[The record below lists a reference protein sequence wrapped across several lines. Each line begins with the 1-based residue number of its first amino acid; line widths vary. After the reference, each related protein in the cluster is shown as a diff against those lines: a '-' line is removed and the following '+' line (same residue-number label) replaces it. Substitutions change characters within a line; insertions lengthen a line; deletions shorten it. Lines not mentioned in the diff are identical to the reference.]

1 MQGWRIG
8 ADIGGT
14 FTDLMLRND
23 TTGTVAPYKLLTTPD
38 RPDDAVLEGVATL
51 LRDTGLAAS
60 GLDALL
66 HATTLFTNALI
77 ERRGAKTALIATA
90 GFEDSIEIAREHRF
104 DMYDLRMRRP
114 EPLATQDRRFG
125 VVERVLADGSVH
137 TALDPVSVDKVI
149 EALRQTDV
157 EAIGVCLLHAYA
169 NAAHE
174 QEVARRIAEALPHV
188 AVTLSSEV
196 APEIREY
203 ERTSTVLANAYVQGI
218 AEKYLD
224 RMLRRLGETGAP
236 ERIFVMQSDGGLITP
251 PTAARFP
258 IRLVESGP
266 AAGALAAAAHARAM
280 ELHNVISFDMG
291 GTTAKAALIVDG
303 QPLKAP
309 EFEVD
314 RRYKFHAGSGLPV
327 RVPVIEM
334 IEIGTGGGSIAHI
347 DMLGRLQVGPE
358 SAGSVP
364 GPAAYGR
371 GGHHP
376 TVTDSDLILGRLG
389 AHSFLGGDI
398 TLDVAAARQAVSDH
412 LAPLNQTVEASAA
425 GVVAMAEEAM
435 AQAARIHAIER
446 GVDLPSFTLFAFGG
460 AGPVHAWGVAER
472 LGTPQIV
479 YPASAGVM
487 SALGL
492 LTAPIAF
499 ERARGFTQRVDAFDF
514 AKINTMLDD
523 LAQEAAAEIAGA
535 QSGTPT
541 VSRAVFLRY
550 QRQSQEVRVPIAS
563 DGPLDD
569 TAVARLLQDFE
580 TAYRAMYGRIADAP
594 VEAVSWRV
602 TASFPIPP
610 APFPKIPKGQGNAAA
625 TVKEHRPLWVGD
637 AYVTVPVYDRYR
649 LSSGDRFE
657 GPALIEERESTVV
670 LAGPAKAEIG
680 AFGEIRVTRT

>member
-1 MQGWRIG
+1 MKGWRIG

-23 TTGTVAPYKLLTTPD
+23 QTGEVALGKLLTTPD
-38 RPDDAVLEGVATL
+38 RPDDAVLEGVAERL
-51 LRDTGLAAS
+51 SRSGLAAS

-77 ERRGAKTALIATA
+77 ERRGAKTALVSTA

-114 EPLATQDRRFG
+114 EPLATRDRRFG
-125 VVERVLADGSVH
+125 VTERILADGSVH
-137 TALDPVSVDKVI
+137 TPLDMNALEMVI
-149 EALRQTDV
+149 EAIRDTDV
-157 EAIGVCLLHAYA
+157 AAVGVCLLHAYA
-169 NAAHE
+169 NPAHE
-174 QEVARRIAEALPHV
+174 QAVGARLKEALPGV
-188 AVTLSSEV
+188 AITLSSEV

-224 RMLRRLGETGAP
+224 RMLKRLGETGAP
-236 ERIFVMQSDGGLITP
+236 KRLYIMQSDGGLITP
-251 PTAARFP
+251 STAARFP

-266 AAGALAAAAHARAM
+266 AAGALAAASHARAM
-280 ELHNVISFDMG
+280 GLQNVISFDMG

-303 QPLKAP
+303 QPLTAP

-314 RRYKFHAGSGLPV
+314 RRYKFHSGSGLPV
-327 RVPVIEM
+327 RVSVIEM

-347 DMLGRLQVGPE
+347 DTLGRLQVGPE
-358 SAGSVP
+358 SASAVP

-371 GGHHP
+371 GGTRP
-376 TVTDSDLILGRLG
+376 TVTDADLILGRLG
-389 AHSFLGGDI
+389 EKSFLGGDM
-398 TLDVAAARQAVSDH
+398 TLNVFAARKAVEKD
-412 LAPLNQTVEASAA
+412 LAPLNLSVEASAA

-472 LGTPQIV
+472 LGTPEIV

-499 ERARGFTQRVDAFDF
+499 ERARGFTQRVDHFDF
-514 AKINTMLDD
+514 AQRNAMLDD
-523 LAQEAAAEIAGA
+523 LADEAMAEIAETHA
-535 QSGTPT
+535 TKPSI
-541 VSRAVFLRY
+541 SRAVFLRY
-550 QRQSQEVRVPIAS
+550 QRQSQEVRVPIRS
-563 DGPLDD
+563 EGPLDEA
-569 TAVARLLQDFE
+569 AVEQLLADFE
-580 TAYRAMYGRIADAP
+580 AAYKAMYGRTSDAP

-602 TASFPIPP
+602 TASFPAPP
-610 APFPKIPKGQGNAAA
+610 APFPKIEAGSGNVSAAI
-625 TVKEHRPLWVGD
+625 KERRQLWVRD
-637 AYVTVPVYDRYR
+637 RFVEVPVYDRYK
-649 LSSGDRFE
+649 LGATDKFK

-670 LAGPAKAEIG
+670 LAGAADAEIG
-680 AFGEIRVTRT
+680 VYGEIRVTRR